1 MDPVLSSLFPVHQI
15 GADGFNWWVGQV
27 ESKKGDDPKNSGRY
41 RVRIVG
47 HHLKDCDATP
57 TAELPWANVML
68 PVTTPFSDGGV
79 TGSSVNIDQ
88 GNWVIGFYL
97 DNDRQKPIIMG
108 SIGHT
113 TGATLVKNVE
123 KDPAP
128 GSTCKQ
134 FTTYLSPNRNPYK
147 HEPIPEKDKLY
158 GDEEGE
164 ATEGATIPGQ
174 AGLPTNAVKFKPSA
188 SFVALF
194 AENTATNPNGS
205 KICVEIA
212 DPKCGAESD
221 FQGRLKTIVSEMLA
235 ANQQSGG
242 QLGQYYVSKVNGA
255 LNPYIAEGRRHVN
268 RAVRLVKSLI
278 ARVKGEIVKKIRE
291 GVDFLVQSALTTE
304 VATTDALGNTNTG
317 PVNPDLGIKPF
328 TPVTKRESRLKAI
341 QEFLDKTLA
350 ELGCSIEDITD
361 RIATF
366 LTDILMKYL
375 MEAFKSA
382 TCLIDGLVNG
392 IINEITGLLEE
403 LISSVLGPLQEILQ
417 TLAAPLDLIGGAIN
431 SLFKLLGISC
441 DGPGSSCQKV
451 KKECTDCGTEDKDDW
466 LDDLIAQIEDG
477 PLAADSV
484 CSDAKQNLTVPETE
498 VFAVGGIY
506 QPAPDGYIPG
516 VTGPNSIPNSITYEC
531 SDISVT
537 EGYNAVFTI
546 TRGGNVTYSSSIS
559 YNIKDLEATFD
570 EDYTGESSGVIGFAP
585 GETEKEVIFKTFK
598 DDVREGEERFL
609 FRFTQGVVPQGLR
622 ARFFGGTTFVCT
634 IGDFELD
641 GGVPVGPL
649 PPTEPP
655 NIKITPIEP
664 GTPGGSTNPARETY
678 RIASDKSYYYNGEK
692 IYFDIYTTNVEDG
705 TEVPYALDGSID
717 ASDVVGDMSGTI
729 LINDNQGELVVQL
742 AEDNDAT
749 EILTLDLINT
759 QVSKS
764 VAIVK
769 DDVPTFSVTPDKTTV
784 AEGERVTFTIRTR
797 NVPDNTVANYE
808 IKGDVNT
815 LDILDGRVAGGFV
828 VKNNTA
834 QVVVDI
840 TEDGEIEEAEL
851 LTFVI
856 TNTTATADV
865 IIAPAEVAAP
875 VEDLISVAVTAD
887 KLLYKEGETITYT
900 VTTQNISNGT
910 KLNYSMFGTNITP
923 EDIVGGSL
931 YGSFTVIN
939 NEAKIYV
946 GIEED
951 GKFESDET
959 LSFTIINTTAS
970 ADVII
975 VSEDEEDPIDDEPIT
990 DPCLDAP
997 IFGTPITD
1005 ENGAIIS
1012 IPIIDSPCPYQ
1023 EPPRII
1029 ITGNGIGSSAIPLLD
1044 DRGYVSEVR
1053 VTRTGTN
1060 YKQNKPDGLMCV
1072 IDSFTLLNPGRGYT
1086 EAPEVFINGQPNLA
1100 EARVNSDGYVYSV
1113 QILDRSLEFYEIPEI
1128 VIQGGGGSGARVLPS
1143 IICKDGRELERLGYA
1158 KIGTGKYIDCP

>member
-113 TGATLVKNVE
+113 AGATLVKNVE

-147 HEPIPEKDKLY
+147 HEPIAEEDKLY
-158 GDEEGE
+158 GDEESE
-164 ATEGATIPGQ
+164 STEGATKPGQ
-174 AGLPTNAVKFKPSA
+174 AGLPTNAVKYKPSA

-212 DPKCGAESD
+212 DPKCGSESD
-221 FQGRLKTIVSEMLA
+221 FQGRMKTILSEMLA

-242 QLGQYYVSKVNGA
+242 QLGDYYVSKVNGA
-255 LNPYIAEGRRHVN
+255 LNPYVAEGRRHIN

-291 GVDFLVQSALTTE
+291 GVDFLVENALTTE
-304 VATTDALGNTNTG
+304 VAATDALGNTNTG

-328 TPVTKRESRLKAI
+328 QPITKRQSRLKAI
-341 QEFLDKTLA
+341 QDFLDKILA

-361 RIATF
+361 RIASW
-366 LTDILMKYL
+366 LTDLLMQYL
-375 MEAFKSA
+375 MEAFQSA
-382 TCLIDGLVNG
+382 ACLVDGLVNG
-392 IINEITGLLEE
+392 IINEITGFLTE
-403 LISSVLGPLQEILQ
+403 LINSILGPLQEILE
-417 TLAAPLDLIGGAIN
+417 TLAAPLNLIGGAIN
-431 SLFKLLGISC
+431 ALFDLLGISC
-441 DGPGSSCQKV
+441 DGPSSTCQKV
-451 KKECTDCGTEDKDDW
+451 KKECTDCGTEEKDDW

-477 PLAADSV
+477 PLAYDSV
-484 CSDAKQNLTVPETE
+484 CSDSKQNVRPKDTE
-498 VFAVGGIY
+498 VVPIGGIFK
-506 QPAPDGYIPG
+506 PNDDGIPGAPDKISTTN
-516 VTGPNSIPNSITYEC
+516 VITYSC
-531 SDISVT
+531 NDIEVT
-537 EGYNAVFTI
+537 EGYNAVFTV

-559 YNIKDLEATFD
+559 YTIKDLEAEFD
-570 EDYTGESSGVIGFAP
+570 SDYAGESSGVIGFAP
-585 GETEKEVIFKTFK
+585 GETQKSIVFKTFK
-598 DDVREGEERFL
+598 DDVKEGDERFMFKL
-609 FRFTQGVVPQGLR
+609 QQGVVPQGLR
-622 ARFFGGTTFVCT
+622 ATFAGGTTFICT
-634 IGDFELD
+634 IGDFELESL
-641 GGVPVGPL
+641 GPIGSGPKVPPPKVNITPVEQEEPI
-649 PPTEPP
+649 PPTL
-655 NIKITPIEP
+655 
-664 GTPGGSTNPARETY
+664 ALRETY
-678 RIASDKSYYYNGEK
+678 RIKSNKSYYYNGEK

-705 TEVPYALDGSID
+705 TQVPYALTGSID
-717 ASDVVGDMSGTI
+717 ANDVIGDMSGTI
-729 LINDNQGELVVQL
+729 EINDNQGELIVQL
-742 AEDNDAT
+742 ADDNDDL
-749 EILTLDLINT
+749 EVLTLDLINT
-759 QVSKS
+759 QASKS
-764 VAIVK
+764 VAIVA
-769 DDVPTFSVTPDKTTV
+769 DDIPTYHVEADRITV
-784 AEGERVTFTIRTR
+784 LEGETITYTITTS
-797 NVPDNTVANYE
+797 NVPDYTVVNW
-808 IKGDVNT
+808 KLSGDIS
-815 LDILDGRVAGGFV
+815 LSDILNKKLVGGV
-828 VKNNTA
+828 TIKNNSA
-834 QVVVDI
+834 VVTVDI
-840 TEDGEIEEAEL
+840 TEDGEIEDAEL
-851 LTFVI
+851 ITFSLD
-856 TNTTATADV
+856 NTTASVDV
-865 IIAPAEVAAP
+865 TILPTETEE
-875 VEDLISVAVTAD
+875 EDELISTFNVASD
-887 KLLYKEGETITYT
+887 KLTYSEGEIITYT
-900 VTTQNISNGT
+900 ITTTNVPDGTELQYSLFGSNIDS
-910 KLNYSMFGTNITP
+910 S
-923 EDIVGGSL
+923 DIVGGSL
-931 YGSFTVIN
+931 YGSFTILN
-939 NEAKIYV
+939 SIAKVYV

-951 GKFESDET
+951 GNIEENES
-959 LSFTIINTTAS
+959 LRFTVTGTGAS
-970 ADVII
+970 ADVVI
-975 VSEDEEDPIDDEPIT
+975 VSTEPDSPPEDPPVT

-997 IFGTPITD
+997 VFGTPITD
-1005 ENGAIIS
+1005 DNGAIIS

-1086 EAPEVFINGQPNLA
+1086 EAPEVFINGEPNLA

-1143 IICKDGRELERLGYA
+1143 IICKDGQELERLGYA